1 MSNDKKCFKFNFE
14 ITKRTKI
21 IWGIAIALSIIYAV
35 MCFMEPSPPPRP
47 AKVESLKGT
56 HGKPVAK
63 EQININENEVKT
75 VPSAEKASLYPEGG
89 AIASGGNLSERTTLR
104 ADIELLEL
112 QVKKKELL
120 DKLNPPA
127 PAPVSAPAITPGL
140 LALPPISP
148 PVSGNEPA
156 EPVRKTS
163 SSATVVVAVQGVDNN
178 LSAVIRTGGRL
189 VSVRKGQNFGGGVI
203 TNISRNAVAVR
214 IGNKTSILPFE

>member
-1 MSNDKKCFKFNFE
+1 MSSDKKYFKFNFE

-21 IWGIAIALSIIYAV
+21 IWGFAVGLSIIYAV
-35 MCFMEPSPPPRP
+35 MCFFEPSPPPRP
-47 AKVESLKGT
+47 AKIESLKGTT

-63 EQININENEVKT
+63 KQIKVDEDEVKVVSST
-75 VPSAEKASLYPEGG
+75 EKASLYPESGSVV
-89 AIASGGNLSERTTLR
+89 SGGNLSERTTLR

-127 PAPVSAPAITPGL
+127 PAPVSAPPLTSGL

-148 PVSGNEPA
+148 PVSGT

-203 TNISRNAVAVR
+203 TNISRNAVVVR
-214 IGNKTSILPFE
+214 NGNKTSILPFE

>member
-1 MSNDKKCFKFNFE
+1 MSNDKKLFKFNME

-21 IWGIAIALSIIYAV
+21 IWGIAIALSIVYGV
-35 MCFMEPSPPPRP
+35 MRFMEPSPPPRP
-47 AKVESLKGT
+47 PKKVESLKGVQ
-56 HGKPVAK
+56 GKPAATT
-63 EQININENEVKT
+63 QISVQDEVKA
-75 VPSAEKASLYPEGG
+75 VPAESAESVSLYPEGG
-89 AIASGGNLSERTTLR
+89 GIVSGGNLSERTTLR

-127 PAPVSAPAITPGL
+127 PAPVSAPPITPGL
-140 LALPPISP
+140 LQLP

-156 EPVRKTS
+156 EPVRKT

-189 VSVRKGQNFGGGVI
+189 ISVRKGQTFGGGVI

-214 IGNKTSILPFE
+214 NGNKTSILPFE